1 MGLHDWSKSTGWES
15 VHHFWMGEIAR
26 DLRANL
32 PPGYRAMIGATP
44 LAIKPPRSGK
54 PDVSVAQKVT
64 RPVPPDYEERPIPEP
79 DFAVEVATLEEVDLS
94 LMVIQGERVIS
105 VIELISPRNKDR
117 SSERRSCGHRYAD
130 YLRNGVNLLIVDVH
144 RRPALFSFP
153 QYVAKSFGMP
163 QPMLVA
169 PSAVSF
175 GLGGGAPSGGRMVD
189 VWQRP
194 LVVGEPLPAMT
205 LMLTG
210 IEYVTVNL
218 DATYSRAASDS
229 YLD

>member
-1 MGLHDWSKSTGWES
+1 MALHEWAGRKRWGT
-15 VHHFWMGEIAR
+15 VHLYWMTEIAR
-26 DLRANL
+26 DLKANL
-32 PPGYRAMIGATP
+32 PPGYEAIVGPNDFIAVDVEPIQSDVAVLEAAHAEEAMASNFAAAP
-44 LAIKPPRSGK
+44 A
-54 PDVSVAQKVT
+54 
-64 RPVPPDYEERPIPEP
+64 P
-79 DFAVEVATLEEVDLS
+79 DFEAEVATIAEEVTLTVVRNS
-94 LMVIQGERVIS
+94 FVVAA
-105 VIELISPRNKDR
+105 IELISPRNKDR
-117 SSERRSCGHRYAD
+117 PSKRRSCGRRYAD

-153 QYVAKSFGMP
+153 QYIATSFGMT

-175 GLGGGAPSGGRMVD
+175 GLGSPLPSGGRMVD

-210 IEYVTVNL
+210 IQYVTVNL